1 MPITPEDVADAVRQ
15 WCTAWHTRDI
25 PTILAME
32 AQAGGFGFRR
42 VDRRDHVAIGEAPYR
57 RTLEQFFGRM
67 DDYRLEPEDI
77 QSAVTGEVGLA
88 WGVYIETFQEQ
99 GRPPGRARIRFSK
112 ALTKGPHGWQ
122 VLLYHRDI
130 QPFAEDGRYPRTL
143 TVVSPMP

>member
-1 MPITPEDVADAVRQ
+1 
-15 WCTAWHTRDI
+15 
-25 PTILAME
+25 
-32 AQAGGFGFRR
+32 
-42 VDRRDHVAIGEAPYR
+42 
-57 RTLEQFFGRM
+57 M
-67 DDYRLEPEDI
+67 DDYWLEPEDI